1 MEKPSLVYD
10 KKKLS
15 MLAVKKVDAD
25 GFQYKKKRSRSK
37 ALVNCDEEPIS
48 KRSKINS
55 ELRSQRISDLREDLE
70 EVKTQLILAEKQR
83 IKFSNT
89 QQYSQA
95 IVISEK
101 IMEMRRKQRE
111 KQSELSLLLVKEA
124 KALKYNSKSETKV
137 KKHPTTKA
145 APANKSGNIAD
156 LFRAQQQERSK
167 ESSSKGNGNEIM
179 TVETAATPEG
189 EQIPAEIVSEGCPE
203 KNVEKVVCQT
213 SSKGDMFKPSEGTA
227 TQVNVEGVCEVGLQM
242 PVETVSNECLE
253 KGVEEVPCQSVSP
266 KGDNS
271 RANENTAA
279 GVNASSDSFLSHKRV
294 KVTEKRSPLTC

>member
-1 MEKPSLVYD
+1 
-10 KKKLS
+10 

-70 EVKTQLILAEKQR
+70 EVKTQFILAEKQR

-101 IMEMRRKQRE
+101 IMEMQRKQRE
-111 KQSELSLLLVKEA
+111 KQSELSLLLMKEA
-124 KALKYNSKSETKV
+124 KALKYKSKSETKV
-137 KKHPTTKA
+137 KKHPTNKA

-167 ESSSKGNGNEIM
+167 E
-179 TVETAATPEG
+179 V
-189 EQIPAEIVSEGCPE
+189 
-203 KNVEKVVCQT
+203 
-213 SSKGDMFKPSEGTA
+213 
-227 TQVNVEGVCEVGLQM
+227 QVREMVM
-242 PVETVSNECLE
+242 
-253 KGVEEVPCQSVSP
+253 K
-266 KGDNS
+266 K
-271 RANENTAA
+271 
-279 GVNASSDSFLSHKRV
+279 
-294 KVTEKRSPLTC
+294 